1 MAPARQIS
9 IRLDD
14 GGEDADADV
23 PAVVIPVEAGCV
35 TG

>member
-9 IRLDD
+9 IRVDD
-14 GGEDADADV
+14 GDEDGDDEV
-23 PAVVIPVEAGCV
+23 PAVGMPVEAGCV

>member
-1 MAPARQIS
+1 MAPPRRIS

-14 GGEDADADV
+14 GDEDGDDEL
-23 PAVVIPVEAGCV
+23 PAVGMHVEAGCV